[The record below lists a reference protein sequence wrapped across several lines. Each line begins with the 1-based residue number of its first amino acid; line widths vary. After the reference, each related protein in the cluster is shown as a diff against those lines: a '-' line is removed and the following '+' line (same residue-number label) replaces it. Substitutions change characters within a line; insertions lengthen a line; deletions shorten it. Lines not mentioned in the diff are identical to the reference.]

1 MAHDPLPD
9 LDELALELVQ
19 LRHRQRDLLNQY
31 ELALERIAAFPNEF
45 QQARAAALATQ
56 LDEMTARMEWL
67 EAQLLPLR
75 RHDEV

>member
-1 MAHDPLPD
+1 MAHVPLPD
-9 LDELALELVQ
+9 LDQLALELVQ
-19 LRHRQRDLLNQY
+19 LRHRQRDLLNQH

-45 QQARAAALATQ
+45 QQARAGALATQ

>member
-9 LDELALELVQ
+9 LDELAVELVQ

-31 ELALERIAAFPNEF
+31 EAALERIAAFPNEF
-45 QQARAAALATQ
+45 QQTRAAALAAQ